1 MIKMIAV
8 DMDGTFLDSNMRYD
22 IKRFERIYQHMKE
35 NEILFVVA
43 SGNQYFQ
50 LKSFFPHLDH
60 EIAYVAENGAM
71 VIDRNE
77 LIHIGAFDPQ
87 DVKDILSLIEE
98 RNLKHVIQCTPTMAY
113 VIQDEPMMEMAKK
126 YYHQLKETT
135 DFHLIQDPTIK
146 FNLNF
151 EESKTDELVDLFNTK
166 FEGRIKAVSSGHG
179 NLDLITQS
187 TSKAEGLK
195 KLAASR
201 NISFDQVVSF
211 GDGGNDV
218 DMLVWAGQSYAMNNA
233 PDKIKDIAKSIAPSN
248 NDSGVLVILE
258 KLFNL

>member
-1 MIKMIAV
+1 
-8 DMDGTFLDSNMRYD
+8 MDGTFLDSTMRYD

-35 NEILFVVA
+35 NDVLFVVA

-50 LKSFFPHLDH
+50 LKSFFPNLDD

-71 VIDRNE
+71 VIDRNS
-77 LIHIGAFDPQ
+77 LIHIGAFNPH
-87 DVKDILSLIEE
+87 DVEEILALIEE
-98 RNLKHVIQCTPTMAY
+98 KNLKHVIQCTPTMAY
-113 VIQDEPMMEMAKK
+113 VIQDEPMIEMAKK
-126 YYHQLKETT
+126 YYHHLKEIS
-135 DFHLIQDPTIK
+135 DFHTINEPTIK

-151 EESKTDELVDLFNTK
+151 EESLTDELVDLFNTK

-201 NISFDQVVSF
+201 NISAEEVVSF

-218 DMLVWAGQSYAMNNA
+218 DMLVWSGQSYAMENA
-233 PDKIKDIAKSIAPSN
+233 PDRIKAIAKSHAPSN
-248 NDSGVLVILE
+248 NEAGVLVILE